1 MPTMD
6 KRAGLCDMHCH
17 ILPGI
22 DDGCRT
28 VEDSLKQLELSVRQ
42 GIGRMFLTP
51 HYYHRRS
58 VEEFL
63 AQRQAAWE
71 QLCLA
76 MEAEPADYPELK
88 LGAEV
93 AYFQGISYEDDIPL
107 LCLGKSDFLLLE
119 MPFVKWSPSVLRE
132 LEALQQN
139 YGIRLVLA
147 HLERYFKLQDKSVLD
162 AVYDSGFLIQMN
174 AEYVLGP
181 FGKSKA
187 KRLLKAGRVDLLGS
201 DCHRPDTRPQNLG
214 DAVHAL
220 RGLNLDAE
228 LRRIAQLDDIIFC
241 REEQGILP

>member
-1 MPTMD
+1 MD

-22 DDGCRT
+22 DDGCKT
-28 VEDSLKQLELSVRQ
+28 VEDSLKQLQLSVNQ

-107 LCLGKSDFLLLE
+107 LCLGNSNFLLLE
-119 MPFVKWSPSVLRE
+119 MPFVKWSPTVLRE

-139 YGIRLVLA
+139 YGIHLVLA

-214 DAVHAL
+214 NAVQAL
-220 RGLNLDAE
+220 KGLGLDAE
-228 LRRIAQLDDIIFC
+228 MQHIAQLGDTIFSQ
-241 REEQGILP
+241 EEQAVFL